1 VFIPMTGEYIIPN
14 ILGGGKYEFVGNLI
28 GDQFSSAQNQPFG
41 SALAIALMVALS
53 AFVVLYILFA
63 TKEERFGA

>member
-1 VFIPMTGEYIIPN
+1 MPKTSLPVKPAAVLGVLRELRASAKRDEPLVVSMH
-14 ILGGGKYEFVGNLI
+14 LGGWPAATEL
-28 GDQFSSAQNQPFG
+28 
-41 SALAIALMVALS
+41 VALS

>member
-1 VFIPMTGEYIIPN
+1 MTGEYIIPN

-28 GDQFSSAQNQPFG
+28 GDEFNGANRPFG
-41 SALAIALMVALS
+41 SALAVALMIVLS
-53 AFVVLYILFA
+53 VFVLIYILFA